1 MLEELVRADR
11 LSDVISHTTPPAF
24 LLGAIAGLLA
34 IMLNRVENLQ
44 RDDPKH
50 EIPYT
55 KQRVRLLQWAVF
67 CSLSAAIAASLLV
80 IGAFIFG
87 FLNRQHVYGVG
98 GLFLISF
105 GLLTFSLGLFAREI
119 WLSLKE
125 SARWPD

>member
-1 MLEELVRADR
+1 MLEEFLMADR

-44 RDDPKH
+44 KDDPKH

-67 CSLSAAIAASLLV
+67 YSLCAAIAATLLV

-87 FLNRQHVYGVG
+87 FLNRQHVYGMG
-98 GLFLISF
+98 SLFLISF
-105 GLLTFSLGLFAREI
+105 ALLTFALGLFAREV
-119 WLSLKE
+119 WLGLKE
-125 SARWPD
+125 SSMWPD